1 MYYLC
6 QVLTEPPQ
14 NLNHHHL
21 HSCQQGEIIHFK
33 RKTNCRAALTLFCK
47 SSIFESSIG
56 LARGVKY
63 VTGQKRKVRMT
74 FSGFRPFVRQKH
86 MMMRSHWFLLALR
99 PCPSKHRS
107 EGFQIELHRGV
118 FYVTIKTNP
127 FSSNISWLKV
137 FCLLVNFLLIYFLKR
152 SYQGGNW
159 YSP

>member
-1 MYYLC
+1 
-6 QVLTEPPQ
+6 VLTEPPQ

-21 HSCQQGEIIHFK
+21 HACQQGEIIHFK

-86 MMMRSHWFLLALR
+86 MMMRSH
-99 PCPSKHRS
+99 
-107 EGFQIELHRGV
+107 
-118 FYVTIKTNP
+118 
-127 FSSNISWLKV
+127 
-137 FCLLVNFLLIYFLKR
+137 
-152 SYQGGNW
+152 
-159 YSP
+159 